1 MAITCICPKCERFCG
16 FKETHAGRQ
25 ARCLTCS
32 CHFIVPDHD
41 GQKAKIVKSE
51 SESALPGFY
60 RAALV
65 DSFKVFIQKDSLFG
79 IILCFA
85 LTGFHF
91 FVGNTDYSVTLG
103 RFRPPLII
111 GWFATFCCA
120 GYLLWYFMET
130 AAITVMNED
139 FLPEISIGAGF
150 AFIGEAVKAIYL
162 FIAAFAIAAIPG
174 VVLSILLD
182 NLGISYSW
190 LSIILLVVSLSML
203 PMLLCMF
210 AAGTAPWRAFR
221 YDRIIYMMLRTF
233 GPYAL
238 TTVITVAA
246 LISIFYT
253 IGFFATAPGVS
264 TPLLPI
270 LLCLRITAVFMML
283 FAMRVIGLYG
293 RHYCRCF
300 PEFFAPD
307 ITTAAV

>member
-111 GWFATFCCA
+111 TS
-120 GYLLWYFMET
+120 
-130 AAITVMNED
+130 D
-139 FLPEISIGAGF
+139 H
-150 AFIGEAVKAIYL
+150 
-162 FIAAFAIAAIPG
+162 
-174 VVLSILLD
+174 
-182 NLGISYSW
+182 W
-190 LSIILLVVSLSML
+190 LV
-203 PMLLCMF
+203 C
-210 AAGTAPWRAFR
+210 
-221 YDRIIYMMLRTF
+221 Y
-233 GPYAL
+233 
-238 TTVITVAA
+238 
-246 LISIFYT
+246 
-253 IGFFATAPGVS
+253 
-264 TPLLPI
+264 I
-270 LLCLRITAVFMML
+270 LLCRIPVVVFHGN
-283 FAMRVIGLYG
+283 R
-293 RHYCRCF
+293 RHNSD
-300 PEFFAPD
+300 E
-307 ITTAAV
+307 